1 MCENRVLR
9 KTSGRRKKEVAGNFR
24 KMPNLLLTKHQS
36 GDQNKKS
43 DTDGVCGTNEKEERC
58 GQGLGESK

>member
-1 MCENRVLR
+1 MYENRVLR
-9 KTSGRRKKEVAGNFR
+9 KTSGSQKNEVAGNFR
-24 KMPNLLLTKHQS
+24 KMHSALLTKHQS